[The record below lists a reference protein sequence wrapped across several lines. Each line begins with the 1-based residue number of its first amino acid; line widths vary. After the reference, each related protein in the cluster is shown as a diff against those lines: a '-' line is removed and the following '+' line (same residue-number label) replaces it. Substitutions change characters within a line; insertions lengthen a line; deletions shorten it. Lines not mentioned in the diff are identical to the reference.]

1 MCQLPSTLLKCF
13 HLNTRSVRNKMSCLE
28 ELFTELSFQFS
39 VIMLT
44 ETWSTSDYDVF
55 RLRNYNT
62 YYLNRSSSR
71 GGGVALLV
79 NNDDNTGFQIL
90 DRYTVI
96 MADYEMLSLCVDKI
110 VFSVCYQPPNGDI
123 NTFLKFYDQFLDFV
137 AEKKIL

>member
-1 MCQLPSTLLKCF
+1 
-13 HLNTRSVRNKMSCLE
+13 MSCLE